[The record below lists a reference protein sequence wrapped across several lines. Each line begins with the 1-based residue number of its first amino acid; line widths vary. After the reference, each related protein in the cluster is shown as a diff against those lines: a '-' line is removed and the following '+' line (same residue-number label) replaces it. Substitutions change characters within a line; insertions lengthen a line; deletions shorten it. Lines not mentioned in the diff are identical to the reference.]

1 MASQK
6 YRSIESVIVEFFIL
20 FTILVHTAIGATVS
34 MEAFSSMDSYRSRV
48 WEKD

>member
-20 FTILVHTAIGATVS
+20 FTILVHTAIGVTVI
-34 MEAFSSMDSYRSRV
+34 MEVFSSMDSYRSGV
-48 WEKD
+48 MEKD